1 MAYHAPMSDAI
12 VDAAHAFLRAH
23 STGELRFDEHLRP
36 IKYVI
41 APSGRLVA
49 PVMVAMLQS
58 VDTVLFVPECA
69 EGAMEVQVTLVQFDE
84 HSAGGALADRWR
96 IHHGDPPD
104 VRWAFLDID
113 AARYEGAVIDGEAL
127 VRPNPLA
134 EDEPGLCREMNKDH
148 ADDLRRLCRHFAHI
162 NVEEPVMVAI
172 DPLGIDVRGMFD
184 VIRVPATEPMPTAED
199 ARRVIQAMAEAASA
213 AGSAD

>member
-1 MAYHAPMSDAI
+1 MSDPI

-41 APSGRLVA
+41 GPDGRLVA

-58 VDTVLFVPECA
+58 VDTVLFVPECV
-69 EGAMEVQVTLVQFDE
+69 EGAMEVQVTLAQFDE
-84 HSAGGALADRWR
+84 HSPDGALADRWR
-96 IHHGDPPD
+96 IHHGEPPD

-127 VRPNPLA
+127 VRVNPLA
-134 EDEPGLCREMNKDH
+134 GDEPGLCRDMNSDH
-148 ADDLRRLCRHFAHI
+148 ADDLRRLCRHYAHI
-162 NVEEPVMVAI
+162 GVEAPVMVGI

-184 VIRVPATEPMPTAED
+184 VIRVPAIEPMHTAVD
-199 ARRVIQAMAEAASA
+199 ARRVLQAMAEAASA
-213 AGSAD
+213 AGAED

>member
-1 MAYHAPMSDAI
+1 MAYDASMSDAI

-36 IKYVI
+36 IRYVI
-41 APSGRLVA
+41 GPTGRPVA

-58 VDTVLFVPECA
+58 FDTVLLVPECV

-84 HSAGGALADRWR
+84 HSPEGVLADRWR
-96 IHHGDPPD
+96 IHHGEPPD

-113 AARYEGAVIDGEAL
+113 AARYEGLVIDGEAL

-134 EDEPGLCREMNKDH
+134 ADEPSICRYMNKDH
-148 ADDLRRLCRHFAHI
+148 GEDLRRLCRHFAHI

-184 VIRVPATEPMPTAED
+184 VIRVPATEPMPTAD
-199 ARRVIQAMAEAASA
+199 QARRILKAMAEAASA
-213 AGSAD
+213 AGTDD

>member
-1 MAYHAPMSDAI
+1 MSDAI

-41 APSGRLVA
+41 APTGRLVA

-58 VDTVLFVPECA
+58 VDTVLFVPQCA
-69 EGAMEVQVTLVQFDE
+69 EGSMEVQVTLDQFDE
-84 HSAGGALADRWR
+84 HSRDGALADRWR

-104 VRWAFLDID
+104 VNWAFFDID
-113 AARYEGAVIDGEAL
+113 AARHEGVVIDGEAL
-127 VRPNPLA
+127 LRANPLA
-134 EDEPGLCREMNKDH
+134 AGEPGLCREMNSDH
-148 ADDLRRLCRHFAHI
+148 ADDLRRLCRHYAHI
-162 NVEEPVMVAI
+162 NVEEPVMVAV

-184 VIRVPATEPMPTAED
+184 VIRVPAVEPMPTAAD
-199 ARRVIQAMAEAASA
+199 ARRVLHAMAEAASA